1 MGLLWSFY
9 PEWTNIDIREQILL
23 SADSSI
29 YEANPDYIDCNGNTG
44 EYCLGAG
51 MVDAHKAI
59 GMGFFPYIQSGEY
72 VFMEIVG
79 DGDGIVNP
87 GETGFLTISLTNQ
100 PGWADAENIE
110 TVLSSENPDVIIH
123 DQNAVYGNIA
133 AGDSLNNTGDT
144 YKITIAADI
153 DLGEI
158 PFTLSVTE
166 NSAESDY
173 HQELD
178 YPDIEV
184 SLNQVG
190 FPISTAQIRSSP
202 LVIDLNGDGLKEIIF
217 GDNDGLIHIFNSDG
231 SEVEDETFPY
241 NTGTGNQIWGSAAAA
256 DMDGDGLTD
265 FVITSKSKHLYIF
278 DKNGLKT
285 DYNANQFLMGTPA
298 IGNLD
303 DDDDLEVVIC
313 GYSSSNQLFVVNP
326 DGSDV
331 YGFPL
336 LLDEKV
342 KAGVALADFDGNGID
357 DIVFGT
363 DNSNVYLIYDD
374 GNIADGFPFIVGDA
388 IQTAPSILDING
400 DKVIFVGTGEDS
412 GHGQDNN
419 LYAINA
425 DGSLRFKFEANN
437 DIMTSPSF
445 LNHNGNQYIFFGAD
459 DSLIYAIDKNGDIL
473 NGWPVHAGAPI
484 SKSIIFSDLDCDGE
498 AEIIAVNER
507 LDIVAYNLDG
517 TLHQGFP
524 INGSSAF
531 TSSAV
536 VVDLDNDGDL
546 EILSG
551 AQNELAIIDVK
562 STGSDTSYWNMYR
575 GNLRRTGYSGTSPI
589 GGYIAE
595 CPEDLAIINNSFPT
609 EFILSPLY
617 PNPFN
622 PVTTIS
628 YSLSQAGATSL
639 KAFNLAGKELETLI
653 NKKQNPGDYLFMW
666 NASSYPSGIYFI
678 RLESNNFTKTR
689 KVLLIK

>member
-1 MGLLWSFY
+1 MHFGFWLH
-9 PEWTNIDIREQILL
+9 
-23 SADSSI
+23 ADM
-29 YEANPDYIDCNGNTG
+29 PDSD
-44 EYCLGAG
+44 
-51 MVDAHKAI
+51 
-59 GMGFFPYIQSGEY
+59 
-72 VFMEIVG
+72 G
-79 DGDGIVNP
+79 DGDGVINP
-87 GETGFLTISLTNQ
+87 GETGFLTITLRNAE
-100 PGWADAENIE
+100 GGVDAESI
-110 TVLSSENPDVIIH
+110 TATLSSDDPHITIIDEESVFGDILAGTLVEN
-123 DQNAVYGNIA
+123 N
-133 AGDSLNNTGDT
+133 SDT
-144 YKITIAADI
+144 YQIKI
-153 DLGEI
+153 
-158 PFTLSVTE
+158 S
-166 NSAESDY
+166 
-173 HQELD
+173 
-178 YPDIEV
+178 PDIELGGVIFKIQV
-184 SLNQVG
+184 SGFSASLIYNQTFEYNSINVSFNQRG
-190 FPISTAQIRSSP
+190 FPIATTSRIRTSP
-202 LVIDLNGDGLKEIIF
+202 LIIDLNNDGENEIIF
-217 GDNDGLIHIFNSDG
+217 GDYNGYIHIFYLNG
-231 SEVEDETFPY
+231 AELEDQNFPFD
-241 NTGTGNQIWGSAAAA
+241 TGNQIWGSAAAA

-342 KAGVALADFDGNGID
+342 KAGVALADFDGNGKD

-363 DNSNVYLIYDD
+363 DKSNVYLIYDD

-419 LYAINA
+419 FYAINA

-484 SKSIIFSDLDCDGE
+484 SKSIIFSDLDCDGQPE
-498 AEIIAVNER
+498 VIASTSQTDV
-507 LDIVAYNLDG
+507 VAYNIDG
-517 TLHQGFP
+517 TSHSGFP

-595 CPEDLAIINNSFPT
+595 CPEDLAIINNSFPA

-678 RLESNNFTKTR
+678 RLESNNFTETR